1 MVAKYQLYVS
11 GEEIG
16 TFKKKKL
23 ADNNFIYIKMN

>member
-16 TFKKKKL
+16 TFKRKKI
-23 ADNNFIYIKMN
+23 ANNNFIYIQMN